1 MEDNIVLFPK
11 VTVDDVA
18 DTLRAMIARRDELM
32 AAIATEDES
41 ISRVVSEDSSL
52 QQLGGGLIPDKAMM
66 KALAACWGNELMA
79 FQHSKETLAA
89 LLRDRTDNKKI

>member
-32 AAIATEDES
+32 AAIAAEDDA
-41 ISRVVSEDSSL
+41 ISRVVGENSGL
-52 QQLGGGLIPDKAMM
+52 QQPDGGSVPAEAMM
-66 KALAACWGNELMA
+66 KTLAACWGNELMA
-79 FQHSKETLAA
+79 FQHSKETLAV
-89 LLRDRTDNKKI
+89 LLRDRTDNKEI